1 MWPQIMSKTLL
12 NDMRIVLSQLNGDE
26 ARETHDIRKGGLGT
40 PLSSVLL
47 CAEAL
52 GFVERTFEDDVSPV
66 GDAAWSLSATGQ
78 RFLRFFHDSAVAA
91 ETSPSPIQVVITVPA
106 QVRQEFELRNLSL
119 VRTQECIAELLR
131 SSSDELLIFSPYID
145 ACFAHMS
152 ACISPGAAVRLVTTT
167 ASERFGTKP
176 HPALARIVTA
186 HPNFQMRYLFERN
199 EFGGQQTQIHAK
211 LIISDAKQ
219 AYVGSANLTE
229 TSLIHNLELG
239 VLVQD
244 THVVKELRRIFHD
257 VYEHFAKPFA

>member
-1 MWPQIMSKTLL
+1 MSRTLL
-12 NDMRIVLSQLNGDE
+12 DDMRVVLGQLNGDE
-26 ARETHDIRKGGLGT
+26 PRRTQDIQKEGLKT

-52 GFVERTFEDDVSPV
+52 GFVVRTFEDDVSPV
-66 GDAAWSLSATGQ
+66 GNAAWSLSGTGQ
-78 RFLRFFHDSAVAA
+78 RFLRFFHETASASDAV
-91 ETSPSPIQVVITVPA
+91 PSPIQVVVTVPP

-119 VRTQECIAELLR
+119 VRTQECIAELLKG
-131 SSSDELLIFSPYID
+131 SADELLIFSPYID

-176 HPALARIVTA
+176 HSALARIA
-186 HPNFQMRYLFERN
+186 SSHPNFRMRYLFERN

-211 LIISDAKQ
+211 LVIADAKR

-239 VLVQD
+239 VLIED
-244 THVVKELRRIFHD
+244 ERVVRELRRIFHD